1 MMYKC
6 RGTKFVK
13 IVLSHQLRTQKT
25 NYFKSYFLNFLTTM
39 KRIFTISGLVLLCF
53 LFVNSVFA
61 QDASVK
67 GKVTDA
73 TTGEALI
80 GVSVSVKGTAAG
92 TQTDVN
98 GAYTLSAPAG
108 ATLTFTYIGYATQQL
123 PVNGQTELNVK
134 LLAQANELQ
143 QVVVIGYGTQRK
155 VDNTGSVASVKGVE
169 ISKQASTNALS
180 SLQGKVS
187 GVTITNNG
195 TPGSSPQVSIRG
207 LGTVYGNVS
216 PLYVVDGTWYSDI
229 SFLNNNDI
237 ENVTILKDASST
249 AIYGVRAANGV
260 VLITT
265 KHGVKGRPVVSYNGY
280 AGWQSA
286 TNSVKM
292 ADATEYATA
301 VNELVGYSNFG
312 VDADKVKP
320 PLFAD
325 PSSYGKGTDWY
336 KQILR
341 DAFVT
346 NHQVS
351 ISGGTDK
358 LTYDY
363 SFGYLDQDGLVK
375 NNNYKRYTLHF
386 ANDFTPVKALK
397 IGYSANGVFSK
408 SNDIPGGI
416 FHQLYTAAPTLPV
429 FNADGSYGD
438 PAAYNTGNG
447 NNFNPEATLDFTNHK
462 TVTHRLTGD
471 VHGEL
476 SILKNLKF
484 RTSFGGDIGQVEA
497 RGYIPVYKAT
507 TAQTATVSSLDLD
520 HTETRNWIW
529 ENTLTYDY
537 RVKDNKFTA
546 LLGYSAQNNH
556 NYQLAAHAD
565 NVPYAESGNM
575 HTSFPGDASVNYLPT
590 AADQLHNRTLSQFAR
605 VNYSFQDKYLLN
617 ASIRRD
623 GASQFYPNPYGWFP
637 AIGAGWVI
645 TNEQF
650 MKGQH
655 IFDNLKL
662 RGSWGKV
669 GNSVVPINPSVQTI
683 AADPYLTA
691 VFGNPQV
698 PYQGASI
705 NSVVPQ
711 LTVWEKAV
719 SSDFGIEG
727 GFLHNR
733 LSFEADYYN
742 RETQDAIFAIPI
754 FLSVGTNSGSLIG
767 NQASIRNRGFE
778 FSLSWKDQPTKEF
791 SYSVSGN
798 IGVNNNKVL
807 SVRSGQNP
815 IYSGGNSI
823 ANGNLAT
830 RTVAGEPI
838 GEFYGYKVA
847 GVFQTAAE
855 VAASNQKGAQPG
867 DFIYQDLNGDHTIDS
882 RDRTVIGNPNPKIN
896 YGINTAFTYK
906 QFDLAIDLQGVADV
920 DVYNANIGYR
930 FGNENFTQD
939 FYDHRWHGA
948 GTSNT
953 YPSTNVGSNDNSKPN
968 TFFVESGAYFRVR
981 NAQLGYTLPGNSLKK
996 YGVQKI
1002 RFYANAQNAIN
1013 IFGYKGF
1020 TPEIGGNVG
1029 NMGIDADV
1037 YPLYATYNFG
1047 VNVTF

>member
-1 MMYKC
+1 
-6 RGTKFVK
+6 
-13 IVLSHQLRTQKT
+13 
-25 NYFKSYFLNFLTTM
+25 M

-53 LFVNSVFA
+53 FLINTAFA
-61 QDASVK
+61 QNSTVK

-73 TTGEALI
+73 TTGETLI
-80 GVSVSVKGTAAG
+80 GVSVSVKGTSTG

-98 GAYTLSAPAG
+98 GAYTLAAPSG
-108 ATLTFTYIGYATQQL
+108 STLTFTYIGYATQQVL
-123 PVNGQTELNVK
+123 LNGQTELNVK
-134 LLAQANELQ
+134 LLAQASELA

-155 VDNTGSVASVKGVE
+155 LDNTGSVSSVKGVE

-187 GVTITNNG
+187 GVNITNNG
-195 TPGSSPQVSIRG
+195 TPGSSPQISIRG
-207 LGTVYGNVS
+207 LGTIYGNVS
-216 PLYVVDGTWYSDI
+216 PLFVVDGTWYSDI

-265 KHGVKGRPVVSYNGY
+265 KHGVKGKPVINYNGY
-280 AGWQSA
+280 AGWQAA
-286 TNSVKM
+286 TNEVKM

-301 VNELVGYSNFG
+301 VNELINYSNHG
-312 VDADKVKP
+312 VAAADVKP
-320 PLFAD
+320 PLFDNPA
-325 PSSYGKGTDWY
+325 SFGKGTDWY
-336 KQILR
+336 GQILR
-341 DAFVT
+341 NAFVT

-351 ISGGTDK
+351 LSGGTDK
-358 LTYDY
+358 VTYDY
-363 SFGYLDQDGLVK
+363 SFGYLDQDGLVR

-397 IGYSANGVFSK
+397 IGYSANGVFSR

-416 FHQLYTAAPTLPV
+416 FHQLYSAAPTLPV
-429 FNADGSYGD
+429 FYKDGAYGD
-438 PAAYNTGNG
+438 PADYGTGNG
-447 NNFNPEATLDFTNHK
+447 NNFNPEATLDFNNAK
-462 TVTHRLTGD
+462 TINHRLTGD

-476 SILKNLKF
+476 TIIKGLKF
-484 RTSFGGDIGQVEA
+484 RTSFGGDIGQVES
-497 RGYIPVYKAT
+497 RIYSPVYKAT
-507 TAQTATVSSLDLD
+507 IAQTRTVSNLDIT
-520 HTETRNWIW
+520 HNETRNWIW

-537 RVKDNKFTA
+537 KIKDHKLTA
-546 LLGYSAQNNH
+546 LLGYSAQNNR
-556 NYQLAAHAD
+556 NYQNEAKAD
-565 NVPYAESGNM
+565 NVPYSSSGNL
-575 HTSFPGDASVNYLPT
+575 HTSFPEGASVSLVPR
-590 AADQLHNRTLSQFAR
+590 AADQLHTRTLSQFAR

-623 GASQFYPNPYGWFP
+623 GASQFFPNPYGWFP
-637 AIGAGWVI
+637 SIGGGWII

-650 MKGQH
+650 MKNQH

-669 GNSVVPINPSVQTI
+669 GNSVVPINPSIQTVS
-683 AADPYLTA
+683 ADPYLTA
-691 VFGNPQV
+691 IFGNPQV
-698 PYQGASI
+698 PTQGASI
-705 NSVVPQ
+705 NTVVPPFI
-711 LTVWEKAV
+711 VWEKGV

-727 GFLHNR
+727 AFLHNR

-742 RETQDAIFAIPI
+742 RKTEDAIFAIPI
-754 FLSVGTNSGSLIG
+754 LASVGTNSGSIIG
-767 NQASIRNRGFE
+767 NQASIQNRGFE
-778 FSLSWKDQPTKEF
+778 FVLTWKDQPSKDF
-791 SYSVSGN
+791 SYSFSGN
-798 IGVNNNKVL
+798 VGVNTNKVL
-807 SVRSGQNP
+807 SVQSGKNP
-815 IYSGGNSI
+815 IYSGGNGI

-830 RTVAGEPI
+830 RTVVGEPI
-838 GEFYGYKVA
+838 GEFYGYKVT

-855 VAASNQKGAQPG
+855 IAASNQKNAQPG
-867 DFIYQDLNGDHTIDS
+867 DFIYQDLNGDHSIDT
-882 RDRTVIGNPNPKIN
+882 RDRTVIGNPNPKIS
-896 YGINTAFTYK
+896 YGFNTAFTYK

-920 DVYNANIGYR
+920 DVYNANIGFR

-939 FYDHRWHGA
+939 FYTHRWHGA
-948 GTSNT
+948 GTSTT

-1020 TPEIGGNVG
+1020 TPEIGGSVG

-1037 YPLYATYNFG
+1037 YPLFATYNFG